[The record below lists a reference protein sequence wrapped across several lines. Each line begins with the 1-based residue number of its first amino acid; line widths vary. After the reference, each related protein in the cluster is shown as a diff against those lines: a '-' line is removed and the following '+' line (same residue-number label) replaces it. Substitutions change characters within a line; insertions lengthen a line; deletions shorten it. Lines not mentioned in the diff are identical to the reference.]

1 MNVEKKVILFYN
13 NNYKEFKVFYRRAIM
28 NIQTVALIGEAE
40 KGDYRTPYVCHTVPQ
55 LLDRLGQPPLHSR
68 GIYYAIQALMYHCT
82 LLFFRVHEE
91 GFNQD
96 DYFSCVDHLQKQI
109 IAPQITAI
117 CLPGVGD
124 AGIIEAVTPICL
136 LHRSILIF
144 SESDL
149 YDYLTD
155 SHTKQ

>member
-1 MNVEKKVILFYN
+1 
-13 NNYKEFKVFYRRAIM
+13 M

-40 KGDYRTPYVCHTVPQ
+40 KGDYRIPYVCHTVPQ

-68 GIYYAIQALMYHCT
+68 AIYCAIQALMYQCT

-96 DYFSCVDHLQKQI
+96 DYFSCVDHLKKRM
-109 IAPQITAI
+109 IAPKITAI

-124 AGIIEAVTPICL
+124 VEIIEAITPICL
-136 LHRSILIF
+136 LYRSILIF

-149 YDYLTD
+149 YDYLTT
-155 SHTKQ
+155 HNT